1 MHHMNICT
9 VFSINETTMRTL
21 RKTKKR
27 VIAGVCGG
35 IAKFIDPEI
44 NPLGIRLL
52 WVFAGLFHPF
62 CVIVAYLILA
72 TTLRTEISIFPE
84 EKAV

>member
-1 MHHMNICT
+1 MS
-9 VFSINETTMRTL
+9 VL
-21 RKTKKR
+21 KKTKKR

-52 WVFAGLFHPF
+52 WFFLALFHP
-62 CVIVAYLILA
+62 ILMTLTYA
-72 TTLRTEISIFPE
+72 FLAATLRTELSIFQDEQP
-84 EKAV
+84 KTKV

>member
-1 MHHMNICT
+1 MA
-9 VFSINETTMRTL
+9 TL
-21 RKTKKR
+21 KKTKKR

-52 WVFAGLFHPF
+52 WFFLALFHPI
-62 CVIVAYLILA
+62 CMTILYVFLA
-72 TTLRTEISIFPE
+72 ATLRTELSMFQDEQP
-84 EKAV
+84 KPKV